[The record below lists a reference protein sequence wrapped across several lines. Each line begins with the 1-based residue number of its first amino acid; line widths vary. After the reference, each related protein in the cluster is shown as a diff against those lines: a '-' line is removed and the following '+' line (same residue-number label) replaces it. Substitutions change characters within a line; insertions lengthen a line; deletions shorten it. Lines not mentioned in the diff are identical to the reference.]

1 MKYAH
6 TFILISILGFVSFGT
21 AQEEPPEPPKAPEP
35 LEPLEAPELPPAEE
49 FVGEETS
56 EEFAEEEVVVDEFGT
71 VDLIVNETEVSQ
83 VLEMLSIQSQKNI
96 IASNSVTGVVS
107 ANLYDV
113 TFNEALDAIL
123 RVNGFAYIEEGNFVY
138 VYTIDELT
146 EIEQARR
153 KTESRIYE
161 LQYLSATDANE
172 FITPL
177 LSESGEAAFR
187 GDVEP
192 GFAPTTSDAGGDSY
206 AWSSKLVVN
215 DYPENLENIS
225 LLLQELDTAPAQVV
239 VEATVIQT
247 NVQEDNEFGIDF
259 TALSNVR
266 IQNIVNPLNAAQDLI
281 TGALTPGPPANSNT
295 SGVSSGVGQTDSAPF
310 TGGLKA
316 AIIQDHVGAFLKV
329 LDKVVD
335 TTVLARPRIT
345 CLNRQA
351 AQVMV
356 GIKVGYLSTAV
367 TETTTSTSVLFID
380 TGIQLNFRPFIS
392 PDGMIRLELR
402 PSVSSVT
409 FRTDGGNQVPNE
421 TTQELT
427 TNIRCRDGETV
438 ILGGLFRE
446 NTSVDR
452 HQVPFFGDIPVI
464 GAAFRGQ
471 KDVLIKEEIIFLLT
485 PTIIPDEQLWEAG
498 KDSLELAQAVRIG
511 ARAGLL
517 PFSQEQITAR
527 YNRDALD
534 SYRAGDLDQAL
545 YWTNLSLHTATL
557 QPEMIRL
564 REMITNE
571 KESLWERDLMR
582 ELIMREQQFVEV
594 QSEEFE

>member
-1 MKYAH
+1 MKYLQ
-6 TFILISILGFVSFGT
+6 TLVLISLLSVVSNGF
-21 AQEEPPEPPKAPEP
+21 AQEETPVAPESD
-35 LEPLEAPELPPAEE
+35 
-49 FVGEETS
+49 GEK
-56 EEFAEEEVVVDEFGT
+56 VIMDQFGT
-71 VDLIVNETEVSQ
+71 VDLVVNETEVSQ
-83 VLEMLSIQSQKNI
+83 VLEMLAIQSQKNI

-138 VYTIDELT
+138 VYTIEELDI
-146 EIEQARR
+146 IEKARR

-177 LSESGEAAFR
+177 LSEDGEAAYR

-192 GFAPTTSDAGGDSY
+192 GFEPTTSNAGGDSY

-225 LLLQELDTAPAQVV
+225 LLLKELDTAPAQVV
-239 VEATVIQT
+239 VEATVVQT

-259 TALSNVR
+259 TALSNIR
-266 IQNIVNPLNAAQDLI
+266 IQNVVNPLNAAQDLI
-281 TGALTPGPPANSNT
+281 SGALTPPANSNT
-295 SGVSSGVGQTDSAPF
+295 SGVSSGVGTVTAPGF
-310 TGGLKA
+310 SGGLKA

-329 LDKVVD
+329 LDQVAD

-345 CLNRQA
+345 CLNRQS

-356 GIKVGYLSTAV
+356 GIKVGYLSTSV

-392 PDGMIRLELR
+392 SDGMIRLELR

-409 FRTDGGNQVPNE
+409 FRTDGTSQVPNE

-427 TNIRCRDGETV
+427 TNIRCRDGETI

-446 NTSVDR
+446 SSTITRN
-452 HQVPFFGDIPVI
+452 QVPFLGDIPII

-471 KDVLIKEEIIFLLT
+471 VDAVIKEEISFLLT

-498 KDSLELAQAVRIG
+498 RDSLEIVQAVRIG

-517 PFSQEQITAR
+517 PFSHDQITAN

-534 SYRAGDLDQAL
+534 AYRLGDLDEAL
-545 YWTNLSLHTATL
+545 YWSNLSLRSTKF

-564 REMITNE
+564 RELITDE
-571 KESLWERDLMR
+571 KESLWERDLLR
-582 ELIMREQQFVEV
+582 ELITREQQHVQLVEEV
-594 QSEEFE
+594 FE